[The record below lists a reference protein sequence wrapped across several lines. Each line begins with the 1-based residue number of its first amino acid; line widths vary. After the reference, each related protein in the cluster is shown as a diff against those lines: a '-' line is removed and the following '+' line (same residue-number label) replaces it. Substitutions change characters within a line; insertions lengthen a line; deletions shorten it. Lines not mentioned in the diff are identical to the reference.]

1 MSENNVSY
9 MNNCV
14 YLKLDISIWTGKA
27 RLTPEDIP
35 DAVVDMPPEA
45 LATLGSKR
53 IFDPQALRPFNTAKT
68 RAFRTCDQY
77 GVRCMG
83 GWLVDNGVLNNLT
96 AELDKLRGEFDYSVG
111 TFIST
116 YEDGASNWLQQFP
129 EWEGI
134 IRAALPDST
143 AIGKKFAFRYYV
155 LKVQTENYDA
165 QDATTSEAP
174 STAAATIAAEIAR
187 IREQVFGDD
196 RTTPVTSKTFCC
208 LDTLADR
215 CDNMSFV
222 HPDFAHLAHL
232 LRSIVVNSTGV
243 DVVRAFLTG
252 LSTPE
257 AVAAVTQETRIY
269 DFEKDS
275 LDMPEPAAP
284 VDMPEPAAPVEK
296 PEPAAPVV
304 TSQPTAADDSL
315 AALLADF
322 I

>member
-35 DAVVDMPPEA
+35 DAVADMPPET

-53 IFDPQALRPFNTAKT
+53 IFDPQALRPFNAAKT
-68 RAFRTCDQY
+68 KAFRTCDQY

-96 AELDKLRGEFDYSVG
+96 AELDKMRGEFDRSVG

-143 AIGKKFAFRYYV
+143 NIGKKFAFRYYV
-155 LKVQTENYDA
+155 LKVQTENHDA
-165 QDATTSEAP
+165 LDATSEAP

-196 RTTPVTSKTFCC
+196 RTAPVTSKTFSC

-222 HPDFAHLAHL
+222 HPGFAHLARL
-232 LRSIVVNSTGV
+232 LRSMVVNSTDV

-257 AVAAVTQETRIY
+257 AVAAVTHETRIM
-269 DFEKDS
+269 DFERDS
-275 LDMPEPAAP
+275 LDVSEPVTMPEPAAP
-284 VDMPEPAAPVEK
+284 VDT

-304 TSQPTAADDSL
+304 TSQPTSADDSL

>member
-1 MSENNVSY
+1 MAENNVSY

-35 DAVVDMPPEA
+35 NAVVDMPPEA

-53 IFDPQALRPFNTAKT
+53 IFDPQALRPFNASKT
-68 RAFRTCDQY
+68 KAFRTCDQY

-83 GWLVDNGVLNNLT
+83 GWLVDNSVLNILT

-111 TFIST
+111 TFLST

-134 IRAALPDST
+134 IRAALPDSMD
-143 AIGKKFAFRYYV
+143 IGKKFAFRYYV

-165 QDATTSEAP
+165 QDATSEAP
-174 STAAATIAAEIAR
+174 STAAATIATEIAR
-187 IREQVFGDD
+187 IREQVFNDD
-196 RTTPVTSKTFCC
+196 RTSPVTSKSFCC

-222 HPDFAHLAHL
+222 HPGFAHLAHL
-232 LRSIVVNSTGV
+232 LRSIVVNSTAV

-257 AVAAVTQETRIY
+257 AVAAVTHETRIM
-269 DFEKDS
+269 DFERDS
-275 LDMPEPAAP
+275 LDVSAP
-284 VDMPEPAAPVEK
+284 VTIPDPV
-296 PEPAAPVV
+296 APVV
-304 TSQPTAADDSL
+304 ASQPTAADDSL
-315 AALLADF
+315 TALLADF
-322 I
+322 M